1 MNDMKLQW
9 KRGKAAEGALA
20 AVDGA
25 PPRKRRRIPV
35 KRLIALAVV
44 LAIAG
49 GGGWY
54 FLGGSQNTAAAADS
68 AYTTAQVER
77 RTITST
83 ITGSGTL
90 EAADSYS
97 VTTLLEGTILT
108 ADFEEGDQVEEGTV
122 LYTIDDSDAA
132 NSLEQAQISL
142 NQSERSYQNTV
153 ESLED
158 LTVTADTAGRIYTLL
173 HPGRGG
179 GGRGDRRAAGG
190 HHPGLGHHGAHGALP
205 CRRRGGLLRG
215 PERHGDHGLHL

>member
-122 LYTIDDSDAA
+122 L
-132 NSLEQAQISL
+132 
-142 NQSERSYQNTV
+142 
-153 ESLED
+153 
-158 LTVTADTAGRIYTLL
+158 
-173 HPGRGG
+173 
-179 GGRGDRRAAGG
+179 
-190 HHPGLGHHGAHGALP
+190 
-205 CRRRGGLLRG
+205 
-215 PERHGDHGLHL
+215 